1 MVRRIPVEDRRP
13 RLSPSCD
20 GRTGE
25 APILHGT
32 ARGFMLM
39 EVVVSLALFGI
50 FVFIIAQLTAQM
62 FGYERRLPVNFMAHP
77 QVGAVLSRIRRDVF
91 DSTNYPDTFETYTQ
105 TPKTLILEVVL
116 PTGFQETVVWDFR
129 TKGEIRRKAFSVGN
143 MTSEWVARGV
153 PDFSIKDFEIE
164 EHPDSV
170 RVQAIDSKGRLSV
183 DQIYQPRR
191 HGQT

>member
-1 MVRRIPVEDRRP
+1 
-13 RLSPSCD
+13 
-20 GRTGE
+20 
-25 APILHGT
+25 
-32 ARGFMLM
+32 M

-50 FVFIIAQLTAQM
+50 FIFIIAQLTAQM

-105 TPKTLILEVVL
+105 TPKTLLLEVVL
-116 PTGFQETVVWDFR
+116 PTGFQETVVWDFT
-129 TKGEIRRKAFSVGN
+129 TKGEVHRKAFSVGN

-153 PDFSIKDFEIE
+153 PEFSIKDFEIE